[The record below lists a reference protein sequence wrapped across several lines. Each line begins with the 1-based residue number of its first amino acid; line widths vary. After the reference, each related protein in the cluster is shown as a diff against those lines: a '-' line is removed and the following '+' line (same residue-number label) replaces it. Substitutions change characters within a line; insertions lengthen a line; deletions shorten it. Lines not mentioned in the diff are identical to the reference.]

1 MRSLSL
7 NLCTSG
13 GLFSILHQPG
23 GGSLHL
29 APANLP
35 AAAREPPAVAP
46 TGPPPVSL
54 LPRVMGKAFP
64 ESERP
69 ACNAY
74 AIRVCGLL
82 VFLFK
87 NKRRAE
93 GDSGI
98 EVGPWAMVWHSG
110 KSGGKKPERPQTL
123 MGKGFYPWPFVFG
136 MAFLRPEMGFLACG
150 LWLGVGNGK
159 GFAGRLVRGSVGR
172 WEICAR
178 RAVAVSACGLWPG
191 WDWRELRR

>member
-1 MRSLSL
+1 MKRSFWMRSLSL

-82 VFLFK
+82 VFLS
-87 NKRRAE
+87 RIRE
-93 GDSGI
+93 GQKVIQGLRWDRGLWSGI
-98 EVGPWAMVWHSG
+98 AVNPGVKSPKDHKPLWA
-110 KSGGKKPERPQTL
+110 
-123 MGKGFYPWPFVFG
+123 KGFTHGLLFSEWPFS
-136 MAFLRPEMGFLACG
+136 
-150 LWLGVGNGK
+150 
-159 GFAGRLVRGSVGR
+159 GRKWGS
-172 WEICAR
+172 
-178 RAVAVSACGLWPG
+178 
-191 WDWRELRR
+191 